1 MSVLRD
7 TVTVTFEYQVFIY
20 LFTRLKTFLFTRAYG
35 TSPYR
40 LRDSLGCKD
49 RRANINFLTYLL
61 TYLLIEQHV
70 TNERANHDLKA
81 VAYQW

>member
-49 RRANINFLTYLL
+49 RRANKNFL

-70 TNERANHDLKA
+70 TNERANHDLRA